1 MCLSDKNSHWKRRW
15 NRKVYHLVICIVFW
29 NRNALY
35 HFLPFHSGAISMFM
49 LLNERVVVS
58 IHPLIFSSRD
68 RRSDT
73 GHSNF
78 SFRRAHLKWPRTTV
92 CVCVCVFMQS
102 VFHVFGGNVR
112 ASKMTLVEW
121 STASFSLF
129 LPAWDVRILFYLS
142 EKVSALHFKKV
153 IHYLSRISLKRITR
167 RSLVSLRLFYFKEV
181 VQSQYS
187 RRWCSI
193 LSYQCISCC
202 LWCNYTV
209 LLAHRRPIRCFGRF
223 VWYKMYR

>member
-1 MCLSDKNSHWKRRW
+1 
-15 NRKVYHLVICIVFW
+15 
-29 NRNALY
+29 
-35 HFLPFHSGAISMFM
+35 MFM

-112 ASKMTLVEW
+112 ASKMTLVE
-121 STASFSLF
+121 
-129 LPAWDVRILFYLS
+129 
-142 EKVSALHFKKV
+142 
-153 IHYLSRISLKRITR
+153 
-167 RSLVSLRLFYFKEV
+167 
-181 VQSQYS
+181 
-187 RRWCSI
+187 
-193 LSYQCISCC
+193 
-202 LWCNYTV
+202 
-209 LLAHRRPIRCFGRF
+209 
-223 VWYKMYR
+223 